1 MKKKIFLITGSEGFI
16 GSHLINFL
24 KKKNY
29 IIYGS
34 YYKKKRLS
42 KVRGVTYYKCDVRN
56 SAHVEY
62 LLKKTKPDIIF
73 HLAAKSHP
81 NFSLKKPLETIMTN
95 TIGTANILEY
105 LRILKFKSKL
115 IIACSSAQYGVR
127 KINELPMKEDQA
139 YKPEHIYGLSKV
151 FQDNLATQYF
161 KMFNIKTLRALI
173 FNTSGPG
180 KKNDVFYDLCKQFSS
195 QQNKKKIQIKV
206 GNLNNYRDFMHVDD
220 VVRALYT
227 ISLKGQI
234 GDNYNISSERLIRVS
249 KIIDI
254 FLELAG
260 NKKLFLIKKNFLYRK
275 FDEKYI
281 GGDNSKLKKIGW
293 LPVKNIKDIVLDML
307 NFNSKKK

>member
-1 MKKKIFLITGSEGFI
+1 
-16 GSHLINFL
+16 
-24 KKKNY
+24 
-29 IIYGS
+29 
-34 YYKKKRLS
+34 
-42 KVRGVTYYKCDVRN
+42 
-56 SAHVEY
+56 
-62 LLKKTKPDIIF
+62 
-73 HLAAKSHP
+73 
-81 NFSLKKPLETIMTN
+81 
-95 TIGTANILEY
+95 
-105 LRILKFKSKL
+105 
-115 IIACSSAQYGVR
+115 
-127 KINELPMKEDQA
+127 
-139 YKPEHIYGLSKV
+139 
-151 FQDNLATQYF
+151 
-161 KMFNIKTLRALI
+161 MFNIKTLRALI

-254 FLELAG
+254 FLDLAG

-281 GGDNSKLKKIGW
+281 GNSSNIVCFSLHPTKNLGVFGDGGFIS
-293 LPVKNIKDIVLDML
+293 L
-307 NFNSKKK
+307 NNKSYPSGNYLFKSLNQRLQVQGFQQFLN

>member
-1 MKKKIFLITGSEGFI
+1 
-16 GSHLINFL
+16 
-24 KKKNY
+24 
-29 IIYGS
+29 
-34 YYKKKRLS
+34 
-42 KVRGVTYYKCDVRN
+42 
-56 SAHVEY
+56 
-62 LLKKTKPDIIF
+62 
-73 HLAAKSHP
+73 
-81 NFSLKKPLETIMTN
+81 
-95 TIGTANILEY
+95 LEY

-115 IIACSSAQYGVR
+115 IVACSSAQYGVR
-127 KINELPMKEDQA
+127 KLSELPMKEDQA

-151 FQDNLATQYF
+151 FQDNLAAQYF

-195 QQNKKKIQIKV
+195 QKNKKKIKIKV

-220 VVRALYT
+220 VVRALYA

-234 GDNYNISSERLIRVS
+234 GDNYNICSEKLIKVS
-249 KIIDI
+249 KIVDI
-254 FLELAG
+254 FLELAD

-293 LPVKNIKDIVLDML
+293 KPTKNIKDIVLDML
-307 NFNSKKK
+307 NFNSQKN

>member
-1 MKKKIFLITGSEGFI
+1 MNKKKFLITGAEGFI

-24 KKKNY
+24 KKKKY
-29 IIYGS
+29 IIFGS

-42 KVRGVTYYKCDVRN
+42 KVKGVTYCKCDVRN
-56 SAHVEY
+56 IAQVEH

-127 KINELPMKEDQA
+127 KISQLPMREDQA

-151 FQDNLATQYF
+151 FQDNLAAQYF

-195 QQNKKKIQIKV
+195 QKNKKK
-206 GNLNNYRDFMHVDD
+206 
-220 VVRALYT
+220 
-227 ISLKGQI
+227 LK
-234 GDNYNISSERLIRVS
+234 
-249 KIIDI
+249 
-254 FLELAG
+254 
-260 NKKLFLIKKNFLYRK
+260 
-275 FDEKYI
+275 
-281 GGDNSKLKKIGW
+281 
-293 LPVKNIKDIVLDML
+293 
-307 NFNSKKK
+307 